1 MSFASFEFIV
11 FFGIFATLWP
21 FVRKQSNPRWIA
33 ITVASFI
40 FYGWWDWRFLFLLI
54 GTGLVDFLAAIVMER
69 SPVRRTAVLWVSI
82 SMNIGCLAFFKYLG
96 FFGDELRGILGL
108 PETQWSWTHSIIL
121 PVGISF
127 YTFQSMSYTIDVY
140 RGQLRAVKNPFHFF
154 AYLAMFPQLVSGPI
168 IRAVDLLPQLAH
180 EGNFNRINRWIGLQL
195 ITLGFFKKLV
205 IADNIAPFV
214 NAAFATPV
222 ELLGGATW

>member
-11 FFGIFATLWP
+11 FFQIFAILWP

-96 FFGDELRGILGL
+96 F
-108 PETQWSWTHSIIL
+108 
-121 PVGISF
+121 
-127 YTFQSMSYTIDVY
+127 
-140 RGQLRAVKNPFHFF
+140 
-154 AYLAMFPQLVSGPI
+154 LATNFVEFLAFLKLSGHGHIPSSC
-168 IRAVDLLPQLAH
+168 QLASAFTH
-180 EGNFNRINRWIGLQL
+180 FNR
-195 ITLGFFKKLV
+195 
-205 IADNIAPFV
+205 
-214 NAAFATPV
+214 
-222 ELLGGATW
+222 

>member
-11 FFGIFATLWP
+11 FFGIFAILWP
-21 FVRKQSNPRWIA
+21 FVRKQSNPRCIA
-33 ITVASFI
+33 ITMASFI

-54 GTGLVDFLAAIVMER
+54 GTGLIDFLAAIVMER
-69 SPVRRTAVLWVSI
+69 SSVRRTAVLWVSI

-140 RGQLRAVKNPFHFF
+140 RGQF
-154 AYLAMFPQLVSGPI
+154 ACREKPVSLFRVLSHVSTTGCGP
-168 IRAVDLLPQLAH
+168 
-180 EGNFNRINRWIGLQL
+180 NRPCG
-195 ITLGFFKKLV
+195 
-205 IADNIAPFV
+205 
-214 NAAFATPV
+214 
-222 ELLGGATW
+222 